1 MDKQNM
7 TNAIIL
13 PRPMVNDLLHEAQL
27 AGTGPAQGIIT
38 TKNNEICNHYPITG
52 SSDKNDVQKTLAEI
66 SSDGENVLAI
76 YSSNSG
82 ATHKL
87 LTETINNN
95 EVSQFVISQDIK
107 GVLQLDSDKAQNTD
121 IELTIRRPDPVV

>member
-1 MDKQNM
+1 M
-7 TNAIIL
+7 TNAIII

-38 TKNNEICNHYPITG
+38 SQGDEISNHYPITENNG
-52 SSDKNDVQKTLAEI
+52 LADIENTLAEI
-66 SSDGENVLAI
+66 NANGETILAV

-95 EVSQFVISQDIK
+95 KVRQFVISQDIK
-107 GVLQLDSDKAQNTD
+107 GVLQLDSNKTSEPNQHTQ
-121 IELTIRRPDPVV
+121 LTIRRTS